1 MVKTKKHTN
10 NEEPDKL
17 QLQSN
22 SQAQAQANNYTN
34 FCESIIRDY
43 NLRGDNELFSFITDL
58 LNKNFENKKRVE
70 KIKKQ

>member
-10 NEEPDKL
+10 NEESDK
-17 QLQSN
+17 LQSN
-22 SQAQAQANNYTN
+22 SQAQTNNYPN

-43 NLRGDNELFSFITDL
+43 NLRGENELFSFITDL

-70 KIKKQ
+70 KIKKLLLTG